1 MGGTGFVTQGTTPP
15 KGSTATQVDTPPAE
29 RGSG

>member
-1 MGGTGFVTQGTTPP
+1 MGGTGFATQGTTPP
-15 KGSTATQVDTPPAE
+15 GRSTATQVDTPPVE